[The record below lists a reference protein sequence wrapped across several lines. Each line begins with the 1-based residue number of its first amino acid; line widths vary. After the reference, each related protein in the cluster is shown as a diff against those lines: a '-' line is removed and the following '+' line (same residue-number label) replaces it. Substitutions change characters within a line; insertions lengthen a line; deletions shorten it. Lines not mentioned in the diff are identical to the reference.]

1 MHTLAGAIQG
11 ADVLLDTASLM
22 PSTLLGVGS
31 QTVSTPG
38 VREMPN
44 TATAGAGP
52 ARGRV
57 PLYSWRG
64 DRTSLQLAS
73 KVDQPM
79 FSTSGAEMHAQ
90 RVLGL
95 SHDLW
100 GGAALPSKKT
110 V

>member
-44 TATAGAGP
+44 TATAGP
-52 ARGRV
+52 DQRV
-57 PLYSWRG
+57 AEYLYSWRG